1 MYHDIIIHSFEV
13 FKWCL
18 NEISFREKW
27 NIFSAVYCQSLIT
40 VYMKYP
46 EKNFLAVI
54 LTEIFTFWVHYPKIK
69 LHRTSHRKCSVK
81 KGVIRNFTKFT
92 GKYLCQRLFFN
103 KIEGLRPATLFKKRL
118 CHRCFPLNIV
128 KFLRTPFCIE
138 HFWWLLL
145 IIVPWL
151 SERKH
156 LRMRILHK
164 NQDRRS
170 KVQNNVN
177 FITFCPPW
185 N

>member
-1 MYHDIIIHSFEV
+1 MV
-13 FKWCL
+13 FKWDF
-18 NEISFREKW
+18 ISGE
-27 NIFSAVYCQSLIT
+27 
-40 VYMKYP
+40 MKYFQCGVLSISYNCLHEVP
-46 EKNFLAVI
+46 RKEFPCGHSDRNFHL
-54 LTEIFTFWVHYPKIK
+54 LGERCKHYPKIK

-81 KGVIRNFTKFT
+81 KGVTRNFTKFT

-103 KIEGLRPATLFKKRL
+103 KIEGLRPATLLKKRL

-138 HFWWLLL
+138 HLWWLLL